1 MINNTAMKEKEAI
14 PPREHKGT
22 YDKRPAPDPKVREQD
37 NQYPQ
42 DDAQQEK
49 DQETNI
55 SRTAENLKDFLVI
68 MVAMV
73 FAYLCY
79 SLCANSQKST
89 GTAKPDTEIT
99 KSRN

>member
-1 MINNTAMKEKEAI
+1 MA
-14 PPREHKGT
+14 
-22 YDKRPAPDPKVREQD
+22 
-37 NQYPQ
+37 
-42 DDAQQEK
+42 
-49 DQETNI
+49 
-55 SRTAENLKDFLVI
+55 
-68 MVAMV
+68 AMV